1 MRLLRD
7 VRDVENF
14 KAAVKKCEGDV
25 IIRHNTRREEFNM
38 KSLFSEYIGL
48 SKLMSEHGD
57 EYEVF
62 CMNNNDERF
71 MLQFFHDL
79 KNED

>member
-7 VRDVENF
+7 LQDVENF
-14 KAAVKKCEGDV
+14 KKAVKECKGDV
-25 IIRHNTRREEFNM
+25 IVRHNSGHEEFNM

-48 SKLMSEHGD
+48 AQLMSEHGD

-62 CMNNNDERF
+62 CMNNDDEGT
-71 MLQFFHDL
+71 MLRFFHEL
-79 KNED
+79 KD

>member
-1 MRLLRD
+1 MKLLQD
-7 VRDVENF
+7 KRDVENF

-25 IIRHNTRREEFNM
+25 IVRHNTGREEFNM
-38 KSLFSEYIGL
+38 KSFFSGYLGL
-48 SKLMSEHGD
+48 AKLMSKHGD

-71 MLQFFHDL
+71 MLQFFHEL
-79 KNED
+79 KTED